1 MGKRVNKKEIF
12 IKSGIWIIKKLGEIK
27 ASIDIFI
34 NSEKQKSGKKYETKN
49 KLMELTMKYP

>member
-34 NSEKQKSGKKYETKN
+34 NSEKQKSGKEIWNWCAKKLKN
-49 KLMELTMKYP
+49 LMQ